1 LESSFFSGDGADLNS
16 TSNDLATDDGV
27 PAAGDASSLT
37 GIPDVSRA
45 MASSPR
51 LFCGVRDLGATS
63 TEILLGVPGT
73 EF

>member
-1 LESSFFSGDGADLNS
+1 
-16 TSNDLATDDGV
+16 
-27 PAAGDASSLT
+27 
-37 GIPDVSRA
+37 VSRA

-63 TEILLGVPGT
+63 TEILRGVPGT